1 MYTAVDHAMMGRAI
15 ALARHGLWTTTPNP
29 RVGCVLAR
37 DDSVVGE
44 GWHQLA
50 GQAHAEVNA
59 LAAAG
64 ERARGAT
71 AYITLEP
78 CSHHGRTP
86 PCVGALLQ
94 AGVTRV
100 VAAMSDP
107 NPRVAGAGLAHLRAA
122 GVVVR
127 CGLLE
132 VEARELNPGFI
143 SRMTRGLPWVRLK
156 AAASLD
162 GFTALTDGRSQ
173 WITGPQARADGHAWR
188 ARACAIL
195 TGIGTVREDDPQL
208 TVRDVDGHPDGP
220 PADWAGPARQPLR
233 VVVDSRLEIDPGA
246 KLVRGGELLL
256 VHAVD
261 PQWLRV
267 GPLAEKAQ
275 RLRDHGV
282 ELLALPASNPVG
294 KVDLRAL
301 LDHLAQLEINELHV
315 EAGARLNASFLREGC
330 IDEMLIYLAPMLLG
344 VGRGLFDLAA
354 PTTLEG
360 APRMR
365 LHALDRIGD
374 DVRILARVEPS

>member
-1 MYTAVDHAMMGRAI
+1 
-15 ALARHGLWTTTPNP
+15 
-29 RVGCVLAR
+29 
-37 DDSVVGE
+37 
-44 GWHQLA
+44 
-50 GQAHAEVNA
+50 
-59 LAAAG
+59 
-64 ERARGAT
+64 
-71 AYITLEP
+71 
-78 CSHHGRTP
+78 
-86 PCVGALLQ
+86 LLQ

-246 KLVRGGELLL
+246 KLVRGGDLLL

-344 VGRGLFDLAA
+344 VGRGLFD
-354 PTTLEG
+354 
-360 APRMR
+360 
-365 LHALDRIGD
+365 ALFKRTRKPMLNRQCPILFNLLNQCWREHCFLRGQSLRIPKRFCGECLD
-374 DVRILARVEPS
+374 DDHVDALCVCAIEHRINNGTHF